1 MTGPL
6 PLARPRPGRWAR
18 STLDYHAHLLLPD
31 GDHPPG
37 VLKARCE
44 GRNHMSSYLIIIE
57 GDGST
62 NYLAYCP
69 DLPGVVA
76 TGDSI
81 DECSVEMRDA
91 IAFHIAGLHEAELPV
106 PPPTSQGRTVEVAA

>member
-1 MTGPL
+1 
-6 PLARPRPGRWAR
+6 
-18 STLDYHAHLLLPD
+18 
-31 GDHPPG
+31 
-37 VLKARCE
+37 
-44 GRNHMSSYLIIIE
+44 MSSYLIIIE

-62 NYLAYCP
+62 NYSAYCP

-81 DECSVEMRDA
+81 DECTVEMRDA
-91 IAFHIAGLHEAELPV
+91 IAFHIEGLHEANLPV